1 VILGPDCRRRR
12 ASRALNLQK
21 KRRLS
26 FLPARSTPL
35 PQPVNDA
42 FIEAIVERLRAVVS
56 RQSFDALEAF
66 AKTLGVAPMEFRAFI
81 SEPDRVID
89 LNFLI
94 DVLAAFV
101 REFAV
106 DPFWLLIGQ
115 YDATTHRE
123 ALLLGEDQSTAGA
136 RSLREFVRRL
146 YDKLRS
152 SVDFSTMAP
161 RALRE

>member
-1 VILGPDCRRRR
+1 
-12 ASRALNLQK
+12 
-21 KRRLS
+21 
-26 FLPARSTPL
+26 
-35 PQPVNDA
+35 
-42 FIEAIVERLRAVVS
+42 
-56 RQSFDALEAF
+56 
-66 AKTLGVAPMEFRAFI
+66 MEFRAFI
-81 SEPDRVID
+81 SERDRVID
-89 LNFLI
+89 FNFLI

-106 DPFWLLIGQ
+106 DPLWLLIGQ